1 MSRNL
6 VKLKVSNSELDF
18 SIVPFLTQMRG
29 NLRELILTGNTFYS
43 RTDIVT
49 LDVDG
54 QGDTVVS
61 D

>member
-43 RTDIVT
+43 SADIVT